1 MCEPLFRVGALL
13 WSLPSVQ
20 EGERVLTEDC
30 FHAHTPL
37 FIHGNNLS
45 ALG

>member
-1 MCEPLFRVGALL
+1 MCKPLFRAGALL

-20 EGERVLTEDC
+20 ERESAYRRLL
-30 FHAHTPL
+30 HAHTPL